1 MSARSPLLVSTR
13 RSQGFTLVEL
23 LVVIGIITILASLLL
38 PVLDR
43 VGEQA
48 RAAECG
54 SNLGQIYKAARQYS
68 PYYRDFL
75 PNLYQGV
82 DTTDQAER
90 YRKSYLCRS
99 TTTAGKIP
107 AGLWLLKTTHYAD
120 SQDVF
125 FCPNIPGSRR
135 PGGSDNPIENE
146 VPKSVGYAYN
156 YWPESGAGLAAPDDV
171 SASQLSNSFSLRR
184 AHGFYALMG
193 DRFENSLQMPHA
205 QRDGM
210 NVCYWDGS
218 VQFADLGTGGGIPW
232 NSTDGDGAEVFS
244 DDAAGSTATRDAWTL
259 LSKKR
264 K

>member
-1 MSARSPLLVSTR
+1 MRPALPR
-13 RSQGFTLVEL
+13 RSHGFTLVEL

-38 PVLDR
+38 PVLGK

-54 SNLGQIYKAARQYS
+54 SNLGQLYKAARQYA

-82 DTTDQAER
+82 DPVTNQVER

-99 TTTAGKIP
+99 TTADGATVA

-120 SQDVF
+120 DENVF
-125 FCPNIPGSRR
+125 YCPNLPGSKG
-135 PGGSDNPIENE
+135 PGGSQNQMENDIPE
-146 VPKSVGYAYN
+146 SVGYSYN
-156 YWPESGAGLAAPDDV
+156 YWPDSSAGLAPPPSVD
-171 SASQLSNSFSLRR
+171 ASQISNSFSYGR

-193 DRFENSLQMPHA
+193 DRFENSLQMPHIA
-205 QRDGM
+205 RNGM

-218 VQFADLGTGGGIPW
+218 VQFVDLGTGGGIPW
-232 NSTDGDGAEVFS
+232 NDTDADDAEIFS
-244 DDAAGSTATRDAWTL
+244 DAAAGSEATRDAWTL
-259 LSKKR
+259 LSQKR